1 MRIPIRLKLAYSEWR
16 NAGGSRVRRLAPL
29 AAAIV
34 GVLPALVSAPS
45 AMADAPVWNVRAVAA
60 PTNLPPG
67 GRGEVLVMVT
77 NLGDMAAPA
86 SVAEPIKISATLP
99 AGLKATLISA
109 VPRATQGVPGPRQIA
124 CELASLTCEATNRS
138 VLMYASMEIAIHVS
152 VEPNAQSGQPVV
164 MSVSGGGAAPVSVSQ
179 PLAVSA
185 TPTKFGVE
193 RFEVLPLNADGSLDT
208 QAGSHP
214 FQLTTT
220 IGFNQTVEEAS
231 PGEGL
236 ENGEYIPS
244 GEVVPAPLAL
254 PKDQTF
260 SLPPGL
266 IGNPAATPQ
275 CPLREFEDGTG
286 AGACPADTAVGV
298 ASVDFSYRETLLG
311 GEFQQPLTLIDP
323 VYNLEPSVGEPAR
336 FGFSV
341 NIAGEF
347 IPVFLDT
354 SVRTGGDYGVD
365 VSVHNISQIVS
376 LVGAQVSLWGVPSDP
391 RHDLARGACVER
403 EEINV
408 AEDCTETG
416 ALKESP
422 FLTLPPSCSGLSDP
436 FTSTV
441 EATTWAQPTSPISST
456 YALHDSSGTPVGLV
470 GCNRLPFDPSVSVT
484 PDGQSASTPTG
495 LAVGV
500 HVDQRPALNPTGLG
514 EADVKA
520 ITVALPAGVQLSPS
534 AADGLQGCSEAQIG
548 FTGVNPQ
555 TGADEFT
562 AKLPTP
568 LEPGLNF
575 CPNASKVATVKIK
588 TPLLPNELEGA
599 VYLAA
604 PQNVLAGPL
613 ENPFRSLVA
622 MYIVA
627 EDPVSGVL
635 VKLPGTVSPDPV
647 TGQLTA
653 TFENIPQL
661 PFEEAALHFFGTDR
675 APLTTPPSCG
685 TYTTQAS
692 FAPSSEEAPSV
703 ASSSFEITSGPE
715 GGPCSDPR
723 PFVPGFEAGSTNLQ
737 AGAFSS
743 FALTLS
749 RPDADQALG
758 GVEVS
763 LPAGLSGV
771 LSSVKLCGEAQ
782 ADAGTCGPESLIG
795 ETVVSAGLGGD
806 PYTVTGGKV
815 YITTAYGGGEYGLSI
830 VNPAVAGPFVLQ
842 EGRPVIIRAAV
853 YVDPHTTALRIVSN
867 PLPTIIDG
875 IPLQIQHVN
884 VTINRPGFTFNPT
897 NCTKAAIDGTLS
909 SSEGAS
915 AVVSTPF
922 QVTNCATLAFEPKL
936 AVSTTA
942 KASKAHGASLT
953 VKLVAPAQGP
963 QTSGTPEEANIAMV
977 KVDLPKQL
985 PSRLTTLQK
994 ACLAKVFEA
1003 DPADCPAASVVGH
1016 AKAITP
1022 ILPVPL
1028 EGPAYFVSHGGEAF
1042 PSLIMVLQGYGT
1054 TVDLVGTTFI
1064 SKAGITSSTFK
1075 TVPDAPVSS
1084 FELTLPTGPYSAL
1097 AANLPANAKY
1107 SFCGQKLALP
1117 TMFLAQNGAEIHEQ
1131 TPVAIEGCPSSLSF
1145 TSSIKKQTLTLS
1157 VYAPAAGKITAS
1169 GKGLGS
1175 QTKTAKGQEDL
1186 TITLKHNKTTS
1197 HNTTLKVVF
1206 KPNKGKQQTKT
1217 TKLTLKK

>member
-1 MRIPIRLKLAYSEWR
+1 MLKRLLPVLLALSIPMLF
-16 NAGGSRVRRLAPL
+16 AGSAFADFGLQGF
-29 AAAIV
+29 
-34 GVLPALVSAPS
+34 GV
-45 AMADAPVWNVRAVAA
+45 
-60 PTNLPPG
+60 T
-67 GRGEVLVMVT
+67 
-77 NLGDMAAPA
+77 
-86 SVAEPIKISATLP
+86 
-99 AGLKATLISA
+99 
-109 VPRATQGVPGPRQIA
+109 
-124 CELASLTCEATNRS
+124 ATN
-138 VLMYASMEIAIHVS
+138 
-152 VEPNAQSGQPVV
+152 Q
-164 MSVSGGGAAPVSVSQ
+164 
-179 PLAVSA
+179 
-185 TPTKFGVE
+185 
-193 RFEVLPLNADGSLDT
+193 DGSTDV

-214 FQLTTT
+214 YALTTSFSLNKSEET
-220 IGFNQTVEEAS
+220 GEPGRGKFRAAGGGIKDVQVE
-231 PGEGL
+231 
-236 ENGEYIPS
+236 
-244 GEVVPAPLAL
+244 
-254 PKDQTF
+254 
-260 SLPPGL
+260 LPPGL
-266 IGNPAATPQ
+266 VGDPNATPKCSYAAFTARE
-275 CPLREFEDGTG
+275 CPN
-286 AGACPADTAVGV
+286 DTAIGDVVTYFQSIEGTELAA
-298 ASVDFSYRETLLG
+298 ASS
-311 GEFQQPLTLIDP
+311 I
-323 VYNLEPSVGEPAR
+323 YNVEPPSDMPAE
-336 FGFSV
+336 FGFRVSGTV
-341 NIAGEF
+341 T
-347 IPVFLDT
+347 VFLDV
-354 SVRTGGDYGVD
+354 SVRTGGDYGITVNVRN
-365 VSVHNISQIVS
+365 VSQVLQVI
-376 LVGAQVSLWGVPSDP
+376 GAKVTIWGVPADHSHDALRGECLSGGQIEPYEEP
-391 RHDLARGACVER
+391 RSIGQECPANVPVEP
-403 EEINV
+403 
-408 AEDCTETG
+408 
-416 ALKESP
+416 L
-422 FLTLPPSCSGLSDP
+422 LTN
-436 FTSTV
+436 
-441 EATTWAQPTSPISST
+441 PTSCGVSRSAT
-456 YALHDSSGTPVGLV
+456 
-470 GCNRLPFDPSVSVT
+470 VSVDSWEAPGSFISKAAAMPELT
-484 PDGQSASTPTG
+484 GCEKLDFSPSIEVAPDGSAGSTPTG
-495 LAVGV
+495 LN
-500 HVDQRPALNPTGLG
+500 VDLHIPQESTENPDGLA
-514 EADVKA
+514 EADVEKTA
-520 ITVALPAGVQLSPS
+520 VALPAGVQLSPS
-534 AADGLQGCSEAQIG
+534 AADGLSACSLTQIG
-548 FTGVNPQ
+548 
-555 TGADEFT
+555 
-562 AKLPTP
+562 
-568 LEPGLNF
+568 LENAEKPS
-575 CPNASKVATVKIK
+575 CPNASKLATVNIS
-588 TPLLPNELEGA
+588 TPLLEHELTGA
-599 VYLAA
+599 VYLAE
-604 PQNVLAGPL
+604 PQNFLGAPL
-613 ENPFRSLVA
+613 ENPFASLIAMYLVA
-622 MYIVA
+622 
-627 EDPVSGVL
+627 EEPVTGVL
-635 VKLPGTVSPDPV
+635 IKLAGKV
-647 TGQLTA
+647 TPSESGQLTA
-653 TFENIPQL
+653 TFENTPQL
-661 PFEEAALHFFGTDR
+661 PFEDLELRFFGTDR
-675 APLTTPPSCG
+675 APLTTPAACG
-685 TYTTQAS
+685 SYTAQAS
-692 FAPSSEEAPSV
+692 LAPWSGTPAAS
-703 ASSSFEITSGPE
+703 ASSTFQITSGPA
-715 GGPCSDPR
+715 GVPCSDPR
-723 PFVPGFEAGSTNLQ
+723 PFVPGFVGGVLNLQ

-749 RPDADQALG
+749 RPDSDQALG

-942 KASKAHGASLT
+942 KASKAHGAGLT

>member
-1 MRIPIRLKLAYSEWR
+1 MRFGLAYRSSRE
-16 NAGGSRVRRLAPL
+16 SRVLNVLRAANPIWLAL
-29 AAAIV
+29 SIAVLVLLV
-34 GVLPALVSAPS
+34 GAPS
-45 AMADAPVWNVRAVAA
+45 TLADQPVWNVRAVPA

-67 GRGEVLVMVT
+67 GRGEIIVTVT
-77 NLGDMAAPA
+77 NLGDAAAPA
-86 SVAEPIKISATLP
+86 SSTEPIKIAAQLP
-99 AGLKATLISA
+99 ADLTATSVSNYA
-109 VPRATQGVPGPRQIA
+109 EATQGVVGGRPRVA
-124 CELASLTCEATNRS
+124 CELISSTAVACEAANKK
-138 VLMYASMEIAIHVS
+138 VLMYESLEIVVRVLVAKEASGS
-152 VEPNAQSGQPVV
+152 VPVQ
-164 MSVSGGGAAPVSVSQ
+164 MSVSGGGAAPVTVSDSVT
-179 PLAVSA
+179 VSSA
-185 TPTKFGVE
+185 PTRFGIE
-193 RFEVLPLNADGSLDT
+193 RFEVLPLNEDGSLDI

-220 IGFNQTVEEAS
+220 LAFNQGAEEAVAGTTED
-231 PGEGL
+231 GEEIG
-236 ENGEYIPS
+236 
-244 GEVVPAPLAL
+244 GEVIPVPLAL

-266 IGNPAATPQ
+266 IGNPAATPK
-275 CPLREFEDGTG
+275 CSLEEFEDGTESTT
-286 AGACPADTAVGV
+286 CPVDTAIGV
-298 ASVDFSYRETLLG
+298 ASAEISLSGTETSK
-311 GEFQQPLTLIDP
+311 GEPQPEAIIDP
-323 VYNLEPSVGEPAR
+323 VYNLEPSPGEPAR
-336 FGFSV
+336 FGFRVSV
-341 NIAGEF
+341 GGLPV
-347 IPVFLDT
+347 PVFLDT
-354 SVRTGGDYGVD
+354 SVRTGSDYGVD
-365 VSVHNISQIVS
+365 VQIHNVSQIVS
-376 LVGAQVSLWGVPSDP
+376 LVGAQVSFWGDP
-391 RHDLARGACVER
+391 GDSRHDLARGGC
-403 EEINV
+403 
-408 AEDCTETG
+408 AETDALNPPYGCSETG
-416 ALKESP
+416 VLAETP
-422 FLTLPPSCSGLSDP
+422 FLTLPASCSGLSDP
-436 FTSTV
+436 LTTTV
-441 EATTWAQPTSPISST
+441 EATTWEQPTIPISET
-456 YALHDSSGTPVGLV
+456 YALRDGSGSPIGLD
-470 GCNRLPFDPSVSVT
+470 GCNRLPFDPSISVA

-500 HVDQRPALNPTGLG
+500 HVDQKPALNPTGVA

-520 ITVALPAGVQLSPS
+520 LTVALPPGVQLSPS
-534 AADGLQGCSEAQIG
+534 AADGLAGCSDAEIG
-548 FTGVNPQ
+548 FTGVNSQ
-555 TGADEFT
+555 TGVDEFT
-562 AKLPTP
+562 SGVPS
-568 LEPGLNF
+568 
-575 CPNASKVATVKIK
+575 CPNASKVATVSIK
-588 TPLLPNELEGA
+588 TPLLPNALEGA

-604 PQNVLAGPL
+604 PQNFAGPL
-613 ENPFRSLVA
+613 EENPFRSLVA
-622 MYIVA
+622 MYMVA
-627 EDPVSGVL
+627 RDPISGVL
-635 VKLPGTVSPDPV
+635 VKLPGKVVPDAT
-647 TGQLTA
+647 TGQVTA
-653 TFENIPQL
+653 TFENLPQL
-661 PFEEAALHFFGTDR
+661 PFEEAELHFFGTDR

-703 ASSSFEITSGPE
+703 ASSSFEITSGPA
-715 GGPCSDPR
+715 GVPCSSPLS
-723 PFVPGFEAGSTNLQ
+723 FVPGFEAGSTNLQ

-884 VTINRPGFTFNPT
+884 VMINRPGFTFNPT

-942 KASKAHGASLT
+942 KASKAHGAGLT

-1117 TMFLAQNGAEIHEQ
+1117 TAFLAQNGAEIHEQ